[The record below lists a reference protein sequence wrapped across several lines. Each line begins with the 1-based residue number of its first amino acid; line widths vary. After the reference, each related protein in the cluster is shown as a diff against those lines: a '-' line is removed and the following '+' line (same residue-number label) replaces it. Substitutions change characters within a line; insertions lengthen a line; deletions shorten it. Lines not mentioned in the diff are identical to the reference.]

1 MDNLW
6 KIYEK
11 ESLEFVNCFLQVPS
25 IQRLKDIGMNCGVEY
40 TTFDFFLNI
49 IPYSRYQHSIGVA
62 LIAYHFTY
70 DLKQAVAGLL
80 HDIATPVFA
89 HTIDFYHQDHLK
101 QESTELDT
109 RKIIEQ
115 DALLVALLQKYHL
128 TIDEVCNYHLY
139 PLCDND
145 SPKLSADRL
154 EYTLGNMYSY
164 GFCDLNTI
172 QIIYNDLEVNEKQ
185 DEFIFKHEEVAV
197 LFTEMMLKCAR
208 IYICDEDRYAMQ
220 YLSYII
226 KKAVDKGVIIEDN
239 FYLQEK
245 KFIDLLTKDKE
256 IEMLWDNFRQLNQV
270 YKGKNKDFF
279 CRQIPAKKRYID
291 VYVKNKG
298 RISKIN
304 ETINQEI
311 QTFLTI
317 DLSEYLWGKCA

>member
-1 MDNLW
+1 
-6 KIYEK
+6 
-11 ESLEFVNCFLQVPS
+11 
-25 IQRLKDIGMNCGVEY
+25 
-40 TTFDFFLNI
+40 
-49 IPYSRYQHSIGVA
+49 
-62 LIAYHFTY
+62 
-70 DLKQAVAGLL
+70 
-80 HDIATPVFA
+80 
-89 HTIDFYHQDHLK
+89 
-101 QESTELDT
+101 
-109 RKIIEQ
+109 
-115 DALLVALLQKYHL
+115 
-128 TIDEVCNYHLY
+128 
-139 PLCDND
+139 
-145 SPKLSADRL
+145 
-154 EYTLGNMYSY
+154 MYSY

-226 KKAVDKGVIIEDN
+226 KKAVDKGVITEDN

-245 KFIDLLTKDKE
+245 EFIDLLTKDKE
-256 IEMLWDNFRQLNQV
+256 IEKLWNDFRQLNQV

>member
-1 MDNLW
+1 
-6 KIYEK
+6 
-11 ESLEFVNCFLQVPS
+11 
-25 IQRLKDIGMNCGVEY
+25 
-40 TTFDFFLNI
+40 
-49 IPYSRYQHSIGVA
+49 
-62 LIAYHFTY
+62 
-70 DLKQAVAGLL
+70 
-80 HDIATPVFA
+80 
-89 HTIDFYHQDHLK
+89 
-101 QESTELDT
+101 
-109 RKIIEQ
+109 
-115 DALLVALLQKYHL
+115 
-128 TIDEVCNYHLY
+128 
-139 PLCDND
+139 
-145 SPKLSADRL
+145 
-154 EYTLGNMYSY
+154 
-164 GFCDLNTI
+164 
-172 QIIYNDLEVNEKQ
+172 
-185 DEFIFKHEEVAV
+185 
-197 LFTEMMLKCAR
+197 MMLKCAC

-226 KKAVDKGVIIEDN
+226 KKAVDKGVITEDN

-256 IEMLWDNFRQLNQV
+256 IEKLWNNFRQLNRV